1 MERINN
7 LLFHVFVLLVLLFGV
22 LTNLSCIPEPNAV
35 TLE

>member
-7 LLFHVFVLLVLLFGV
+7 LLFHVFVLLFGV